1 MLKLLT
7 GVRARLLL
15 LILLTLVPIVLIMGY
30 LGLQHR
36 RNAGLLV
43 QQEALRVVR
52 ATSDDH
58 DRMIKNATR
67 QLLTVL
73 ANLPHLRTREPG
85 ACSAFFASLLQQSR
99 LYTNLGMVTPDGTV
113 VCSGLPLAQHTNLAD
128 RSYVQRAIETRDF
141 AVGDYQK
148 RHVIGESPINF
159 SYPVLDH
166 AGKVQAVV
174 FAAVNLDWSYQV
186 TIETTLPQGAEL
198 VVIDRE
204 GTILNHYPK
213 NARHLG
219 KAVPQLPVVQA
230 ILARGEGV
238 LEALD
243 EDGIVRIYGF
253 TQCVVHGPDMYMWIG
268 IPATVAYAQANAD
281 LINSFAGLGLAGA
294 LALAAAWVFGDLLIL
309 RRVKALIHGTERLK
323 AGDLASRVQVAG
335 RDELSILAGSFN
347 EMGDRLQAAH
357 NQLAAQVKE
366 LTRHERELSLLRG
379 IDSKILAEAP
389 IADILSR
396 GIEAF
401 TELAEAKACVLVR
414 LDQESGDDKSIAVYA
429 PASEGVRWSM
439 VPMRLRDGEGAIG
452 RAIGTRA
459 AVLIPDILIDPQMAR
474 YRDHLLALGIH
485 ALFAVPLCIE
495 QTVVAVVGLGY
506 PTARS
511 FSDAEVRTMEGFA
524 NQLTIAWE
532 QARLREE
539 AKARWRLE
547 EAARLKALFIANMS
561 HELRTPLNSV
571 LGFSELLQD
580 AAFGT
585 LTDKQRR
592 HVGHIYESGKHLLAL
607 IEDILDLSKVE
618 AGKIEL
624 RLEPLLLSDALE
636 SAVELIRG
644 QVVKNGIALELSVEE
659 KLPLIVA
666 DPIRLRQIVF
676 NLLSNAVKFTPEG
689 GRITMTGKSV
699 RNGDDTEWVEIAVI
713 DSGVGM
719 KPDDLPKLFQ
729 PFVRL
734 DTALDAQ
741 TKGTGLGL
749 ALTKHLVELHGGQ
762 ITAASGGMGQGST
775 FTIRLP
781 FAPQSGIP
789 TL

>member
-1 MLKLLT
+1 M
-7 GVRARLLL
+7 V
-15 LILLTLVPIVLIMGY
+15 
-30 LGLQHR
+30 
-36 RNAGLLV
+36 
-43 QQEALRVVR
+43 EAPDVNG
-52 ATSDDH
+52 
-58 DRMIKNATR
+58 I
-67 QLLTVL
+67 
-73 ANLPHLRTREPG
+73 
-85 ACSAFFASLLQQSR
+85 SR
-99 LYTNLGMVTPDGTV
+99 LYAFTSWNGGPGM
-113 VCSGLPLAQHTNLAD
+113 
-128 RSYVQRAIETRDF
+128 YV
-141 AVGDYQK
+141 
-148 RHVIGESPINF
+148 
-159 SYPVLDH
+159 
-166 AGKVQAVV
+166 
-174 FAAVNLDWSYQV
+174 
-186 TIETTLPQGAEL
+186 
-198 VVIDRE
+198 
-204 GTILNHYPK
+204 
-213 NARHLG
+213 
-219 KAVPQLPVVQA
+219 
-230 ILARGEGV
+230 
-238 LEALD
+238 
-243 EDGIVRIYGF
+243 
-253 TQCVVHGPDMYMWIG
+253 WIG
-268 IPATVAYAQANAD
+268 IPVSVLYAESNRILVLS
-281 LINSFAGLGLAGA
+281 LIGLGIVAGLAI
-294 LALAAAWVFGDLLIL
+294 AAAWVFGDLLIL
-309 RRVKALIHGTERLK
+309 RRVRALIHGTERLK
-323 AGDLASRVQVAG
+323 AGDLASRVQVVG
-335 RDELSILAGSFN
+335 RGELSILASSFN
-347 EMGDRLQAAH
+347 EMGDRLQTAH

-366 LTRHERELSLLRG
+366 LTRHERELSLLRE
-379 IDSKILAEAP
+379 IDLKILAEAP
-389 IADILSR
+389 IADILSH
-396 GIEAF
+396 GVEAF

-414 LDQESGDDKSIAVYA
+414 LDQESGDGKSIAVYA
-429 PASEGVRWSM
+429 PSSEGAQWAV
-439 VPMRLRDGEGAIG
+439 VPMRLVMGEGAFG
-452 RAIGTRA
+452 GAIATRA
-459 AVLIPDILIDPQMAR
+459 AVLIPDISIDPQMVR

-571 LGFSELLQD
+571 LGFSELLKD

-585 LTDKQRR
+585 LNDKQRR
-592 HVGHIYESGKHLLAL
+592 YVGHIYESGKHLLAL

-624 RLEPLLLSDALE
+624 RCEPLQIADVLE

-666 DPIRLRQIVF
+666 DPVRLRQIVF

-699 RNGDDTEWVEIAVI
+699 RNGDNTEWVEIAVI

-734 DTALDAQ
+734 DTALNDQ

-762 ITAASGGMGQGST
+762 ITAASEGMGQGST

-781 FAPQSGIP
+781 FAPQSGVP